1 MVSTEIKI
9 ITSIIVLSSI
19 NSNPWPYSNTY
30 IEIIQ
35 IRNNNIWNFFSD
47 SYNFATNP
55 DSGISYSIIWFLDN
69 NISYLNYDK
78 YNSNV
83 NKTIYLIWLN
93 TSNLKIFIW
102 VFFLLFSKLICSSIV
117 QYKIFEISLS
127 VSYIACGKWS
137 KKGFRRERHFEKYFW
152 KMKVLCLMPNSFK
165 FLRQQS

>member
-9 ITSIIVLSSI
+9 ITCIIVLFSI

-47 SYNFATNP
+47 SYKFATNP
-55 DSGISYSIIWFLDN
+55 DSGIPYSIIWFLDN
-69 NISYLNYDK
+69 NISYLNYDE

-83 NKTIYLIWLN
+83 YKTIYLIWLN

-127 VSYIACGKWS
+127 VLYIACGKWS
-137 KKGFRRERHFEKYFW
+137 KKSFRRERHFEKYFW
-152 KMKVLCLMPNSFK
+152 KMKILY
-165 FLRQQS
+165 